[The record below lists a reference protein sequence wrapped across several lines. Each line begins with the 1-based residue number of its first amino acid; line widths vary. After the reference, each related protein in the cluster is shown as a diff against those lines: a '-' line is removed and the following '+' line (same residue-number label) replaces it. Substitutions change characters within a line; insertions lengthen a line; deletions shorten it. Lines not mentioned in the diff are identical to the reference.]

1 MSAASESKP
10 APAVV
15 RFKYAI
21 WVLALLVGI
30 GIGAAIKLTRSHHS
44 TPLGADSSPVTTFA
58 AGTRPAPG
66 FSLLDQDGRPVSLA
80 AYKGRP
86 VLLTFIDPYCRDFCP
101 REARV
106 LSAAAKQLGPTAP
119 AIVAVS
125 VDPWA
130 DTARNFES
138 DATHW
143 KLVPGWRWGV
153 GTVPKLSTVW
163 KSYEV
168 GVSWT
173 TQKIAGVT
181 IRKITH
187 TGAAFLIDGS
197 GDERAIFLYPFTT
210 AQVVGAAKSISA

>member
-1 MSAASESKP
+1 MSAASEPKP

-21 WVLALLVGI
+21 WVLALLVGV
-30 GIGAAIKLTRSHHS
+30 GIGAAIKLTQSH
-44 TPLGADSSPVTTFA
+44 SSPITAPSMPVATFA
-58 AGTRPAPG
+58 PGTRPAPA
-66 FSLLDQDGRPVSLA
+66 FSLLDQSGKPVTLA

-86 VLLTFIDPYCRDFCP
+86 LLLTFIDPYCRDFCP

-106 LSAAAKQLGPTAP
+106 LSAAAEQLGPKAP

-130 DTARNFES
+130 DTVKNFKT
-138 DATHW
+138 DAIHW
-143 KLVPGWRWGV
+143 KLAPGWRWGV
-153 GTVPKLSTVW
+153 GTVSKLSPVW
-163 KSYEV
+163 KSYEI

-173 TQKIAGVT
+173 TRKIAGIT

-187 TGAAFLIDGS
+187 SGAAYLIDGS
-197 GDERAIFLYPFTT
+197 GYERALFLYPFTT
-210 AQVVGAAKSISA
+210 SEVVGAAKSIST